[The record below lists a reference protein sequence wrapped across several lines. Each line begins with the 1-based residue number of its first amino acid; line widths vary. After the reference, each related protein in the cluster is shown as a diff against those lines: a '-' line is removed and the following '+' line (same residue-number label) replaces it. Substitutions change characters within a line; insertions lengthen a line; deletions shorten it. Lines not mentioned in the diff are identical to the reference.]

1 MSELTQALD
10 YMAEQMLKKEH
21 SELGDT
27 VTKTRE
33 ERIMFINSVSTLQAH
48 SEYLQRTTAWSAS

>member
-27 VTKTRE
+27 VTKTKE
-33 ERIMFINSVSTLQAH
+33 ERIMFINSVNTLQVH
-48 SEYLQRTTAWSAS
+48 SDYLQRTTHWTAS